1 MTNGIN
7 AMAAHESRAGV
18 DATYVREIVEGYT
31 FAIFG
36 VVRKY
41 INGRI
46 DVQCGNL
53 TFTNVEVLVLGVNG
67 WGIKP
72 VPAVGDRV
80 LLIGSQSPIVDISQF
95 IATGSMPPYDVSSL
109 KAIPVTDS
117 VKASQLITVN
127 AQGVE
132 ITGANKLTINSQ
144 GVTFTDVN
152 NNKVETK
159 STGVTIT
166 DKNSNKF
173 EMTGTGTKL
182 TDKNNCTIES
192 SSNGVVINNKLQIK

>member
-7 AMAAHESRAGV
+7 TMAAHESRAGV

-31 FAIFG
+31 FAVFG

-46 DVQCGNL
+46 DVQCGSL

-72 VPAVGDRV
+72 VPAIGDRV
-80 LLIGSQSPIVDISQF
+80 LLVGSQSPIVDISKF

-127 AQGVE
+127 AQGIE
-132 ITGANKLTINSQ
+132 ITGSNKLTVNAQ
-144 GVTFTDVN
+144 GIV
-152 NNKVETK
+152 
-159 STGVTIT
+159 
-166 DKNSNKF
+166 
-173 EMTGTGTKL
+173 L
-182 TDKNNCTIES
+182 TDANGNKIVMNNAD
-192 SSNGVVINNKLQIK
+192 GVKINDKLQIKR